1 MDYLPNNPAILVSSI
16 NMYLRDGEFD
26 TLQSLCNCYNRDVEQ
41 LKAYLRQNGYE
52 YDEAQKQFKAF

>member
-1 MDYLPNNPAILVSSI
+1 MDYLPNDPAILVSSI

-26 TLQSLCNCYNRDVEQ
+26 TLQALCNCFNRDVEQ
-41 LKAYLRQNGYE
+41 LKEYLKQNGYL